1 MGEVGAFAPRFE
13 EDDSDYTDSEIEQLI
28 AVAHTHDNKLF
39 LDRLTKDY
47 ITQLAGGTY
56 YKKSFTTDDWVQ
68 ISQYIGVYKLTIPQS
83 EHGMTKPYL
92 DVFFAET
99 TDGTLKEALPAT
111 QLIYP
116 NILSIKTAYPSNG
129 FLIIKDKEN

>member
-13 EDDSDYTDSEIEQLI
+13 GDDSAITDSEIEQLI
-28 AVAHTHDNKLF
+28 AVAHTHNNKAL
-39 LDRLTKDY
+39 LDRLTEDY
-47 ITQLAGGTY
+47 LLSLLGGKY
-56 YKKSFTTDDWVQ
+56 YKKSFTTSDWVQ
-68 ISQYIGVYKLTIPQS
+68 ISQYIGMYRLNIPQS
-83 EHGMTKPYL
+83 EHGMQKPYL
-92 DVFFAET
+92 DVFFTET

-129 FLIIKDKEN
+129 FLIIKDKES